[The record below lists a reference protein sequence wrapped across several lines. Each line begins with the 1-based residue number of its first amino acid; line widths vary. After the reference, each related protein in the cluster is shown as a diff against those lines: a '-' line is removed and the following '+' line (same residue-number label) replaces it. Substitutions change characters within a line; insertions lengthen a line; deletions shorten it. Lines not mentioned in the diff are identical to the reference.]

1 MAFRRI
7 VKGVKAVSECSTVFS
22 RIRRF
27 ANHLPDPEIEEM
39 GAGKNILR
47 PPRKRMGFEIMIKND
62 KICVNNYL
70 PAVAARKMD
79 GKISFDKR
87 GKIVNLSKIL
97 TDREKVR
104 KKGDNH
110 VFCI

>member
-7 VKGVKAVSECSTVFS
+7 GQDAKAVSECSTVFS

-47 PPRKRMGFEIMIKND
+47 SPKKRMGFEIMIKND
-62 KICVNNYL
+62 KICVNDYL
-70 PAVAARKMD
+70 AAAAAQKWME
-79 GKISFDKR
+79 KYH
-87 GKIVNLSKIL
+87 L
-97 TDREKVR
+97 TKGEKSLT
-104 KKGDNH
+104 
-110 VFCI
+110 